1 MMEAATLGA
10 LEAGK
15 PVAGIRIQARCAV
28 LGCARS
34 CTALCGAASDQLL
47 LAAKRG
53 SCAAD
58 AADWTAAALHLCCA
72 VPAVQREAGTTV
84 RTASYLPAQSQV
96 FCRFL
101 SSRKVALVDAGE
113 RRLRA
118 VPCRAGGM
126 HSSSSLHI
134 ISGWRRLPAGHA
146 GRWAAGS
153 IYPMQSTSP
162 SPHNPPAC
170 RRAHD

>member
-28 LGCARS
+28 LAP
-34 CTALCGAASDQLL
+34 ALRCVALL
-47 LAAKRG
+47 LINLLVAAKRG
-53 SCAAD
+53 SCGAD
-58 AADWTAAALHLCCA
+58 AADWTAAALHLCCAVPA

-118 VPCRAGGM
+118 VLCRAGGM
-126 HSSSSLHI
+126 HSSSLLRSR
-134 ISGWRRLPAGHA
+134 SGWRRLPAGQA

-153 IYPMQSTSP
+153 IYPRQPTRSSP
-162 SPHNPPAC
+162 PQPPCPQAC
-170 RRAHD
+170 A